1 MPHCY
6 QLHKHVHSHFR
17 DHLPEDDHMEFVTQR
32 KGVWGAWGCGL
43 QVSEYRQT
51 RGRCKGT
58 LGGVIRLFLR
68 NATDKV
74 KKYPASLEFT
84 PPYPT
89 LHLSFSLFQP
99 QEHLASL
106 PSSLTCFSGPWAPI
120 NGTSWKMLMQA
131 VFEQPAHFL
140 ARTDSLLKLLDF
152 SEDW

>member
-1 MPHCY
+1 MYIHTLKTVFLKTIIWSLWLSVKCVGSLKLWLTGFWVPS
-6 QLHKHVHSHFR
+6 KRGEV
-17 DHLPEDDHMEFVTQR
+17 QR
-32 KGVWGAWGCGL
+32 NLGRCNNI
-43 QVSEYRQT
+43 VSEKCYRQGQKIPSF
-51 RGRCKGT
+51 GRVCSP
-58 LGGVIRLFLR
+58 L
-68 NATDKV
+68 
-74 KKYPASLEFT
+74 PHST
-84 PPYPT
+84 PP
-89 LHLSFSLFQP
+89 LSFSLFQP